1 MYQYRHL
8 TPEQKAEILQYRKQQ
23 GFPPHSPPHPVQDQQ
38 FYLLSAACYEHKPRI
53 NTLSRRQEILNQ
65 LFTHFIEAGS
75 EILAWVI
82 LANHYHLLVENIE
95 FKKISEILRFIHGRL
110 ARQWNLED
118 NLTGKVWYSY
128 SDRAIRSERH
138 YYATLNY
145 IHYNPV
151 KHNYVKSP
159 YDWETSSV
167 HWYLQEKGRDWL
179 RSCWVE
185 YPVRDYGKGWDD
197 LS

>member
-1 MYQYRHL
+1 MYFYHNL

-23 GFPPHSPPHPVQDQQ
+23 GLPPHSPPHPIQDQQ
-38 FYLLSAACYEHKPRI
+38 FYLLTAACYQHQPRI
-53 NTLSRRQEILNQ
+53 NTLSRRQELLDQ
-65 LFTHFIEAGS
+65 LFTHFLEVGS
-75 EILAWVI
+75 E
-82 LANHYHLLVENIE
+82 
-95 FKKISEILRFIHGRL
+95 
-110 ARQWNLED
+110 
-118 NLTGKVWYSY
+118 
-128 SDRAIRSERH
+128 IRSERH

-159 YDWETSSV
+159 YDWETSSI

-197 LS
+197 CSS